1 MFFRRSEDDTFLYSI
16 FSHNI
21 YRLCLGEMMTTSAFI
36 QTEAGSAGA
45 KSFFYVVLLALIT
58 AILCL
63 LFGFDT
69 AVINSVLLFIRH
81 EFALNNLQT
90 ETAASSLLLGCLIG
104 KAAASLIGD
113 RLRRKL
119 SLILASRFSQSQPLV
134 QRYRIRSPASCTFG
148 YMLRKHADERLRK
161 FRRFWRNELAKAQS
175 SLWSGECQS

>member
-21 YRLCLGEMMTTSAFI
+21 YRLCLGEMMATSALI

-119 SLILASRFSQSQPLV
+119 SLILASLV
-134 QRYRIRSPASCTFG
+134 FAISTLGAALSNSVASFVYVWLYVPETRG
-148 YMLRKHADERLRK
+148 RTLEEIQEILEK
-161 FRRFWRNELAKAQS
+161 
-175 SLWSGECQS
+175 